1 MGKQT
6 CASKN
11 HFTKCVTTVEGKP
24 PQVTWQCDHCG
35 KHVIMGKFNAAR
47 ARIHLAANYTKK
59 LCANLCTSSDDNAT
73 ERRSFFQK
81 LIRNKEAMKQR
92 RIRKR
97 KWQKNRLA
105 QRGAGTPGFAKKA
118 KLQANLKAFLDKK
131 DGAAV
136 DYTVAQWA
144 VG

>member
-6 CASKN
+6 CASN

-35 KHVIMGKFNAAR
+35 KHVITGKFNAAR
-47 ARIHLAANYTKK
+47 ARIHLAANYTTK

-81 LIRNKEAMKQR
+81 LIRNKEVKTKAYSQTQVAEKSTCTTWSRYARVCEESQ
-92 RIRKR
+92 ITGEP
-97 KWQKNRLA
+97 Q
-105 QRGAGTPGFAKKA
+105 GF
-118 KLQANLKAFLDKK
+118 LR
-131 DGAAV
+131 
-136 DYTVAQWA
+136 
-144 VG
+144 

>member
-6 CASKN
+6 CSSKN

-105 QRGAGTPGFAKKA
+105 QRESPGFAKKA